1 MKYTITTYGNPVLRK
16 KASEVKSITTTVK
29 ELATSMLETMY
40 ADEGLGLAAEQVG
53 RTEAIC
59 VVDVPADYQG
69 EEFVKLN
76 EGVTMPMVLINPT
89 VSQPEGSL
97 RRKEGC
103 LSFPDM
109 YMEVTRPRSCTVSYM
124 ALDGKHYEVRVH
136 GLLARAVM
144 HEVDHLNGV
153 LLIDKLSPAQ
163 KMVCASKLRR
173 IKASTDSELH
183 SSAK

>member
-16 KASEVKSITTTVK
+16 KATKVKSITAAVK
-29 ELATSMLETMY
+29 ELAASMLETMY

-53 RTEAIC
+53 HTEAIC
-59 VVDVPADYQG
+59 VVDVPAEYQG

-76 EGVTMPMVLINPT
+76 DGVKMPLVLINPVISET
-89 VSQPEGSL
+89 EGSL

-109 YMEVTRPRSCTVSYM
+109 YMEVTRPRSCTVSYLG
-124 ALDGKHYEVRVH
+124 LDGKHYEVRVH

-144 HEVDHLNGV
+144 HEADHLNGV
-153 LLIDKLSPAQ
+153 LLIDKLSAAQ

-173 IKASTDSELH
+173 IKAMTESEKLQG
-183 SSAK
+183 